1 MGETPAEAM
10 KKARDSFGEDA
21 QVVETKE
28 VRKKT
33 LNQAG
38 LYEMT
43 VMVDEDVATQNTT
56 DSQNIVQNSVQQRL
70 EEIAQRQ
77 LAKKRE
83 EKEQTMRDAQRD
95 IGWGYQIRSYV
106 LQPYKMVKDLR
117 TEVETSDCKAVL
129 DGDIDIFLSAALA
142 GKVGTN

>member
-1 MGETPAEAM
+1 MAKKLHTFMGETPAEAM

-56 DSQNIVQNSVQQRL
+56 DSQNIVQNSVQQR
-70 EEIAQRQ
+70 
-77 LAKKRE
+77 
-83 EKEQTMRDAQRD
+83 
-95 IGWGYQIRSYV
+95 
-106 LQPYKMVKDLR
+106 
-117 TEVETSDCKAVL
+117 
-129 DGDIDIFLSAALA
+129 
-142 GKVGTN
+142 

>member
-10 KKARDSFGEDA
+10 KKARESFGEDA
-21 QVVETKE
+21 QVVQTKE
-28 VRKKT
+28 VRKKS

-43 VMVDEDVATQNTT
+43 VMVDEDIPASEGL

-70 EEIAQRQ
+70 EEIAKRQ

-83 EKEQTMRDAQRD
+83 EKEK
-95 IGWGYQIRSYV
+95 G
-106 LQPYKMVKDLR
+106 
-117 TEVETSDCKAVL
+117 L
-129 DGDIDIFLSAALA
+129 DGLFENSHRI
-142 GKVGTN
+142 